1 MANATDDLLDRVV
14 RHQVLIEKFKTSE
27 LPKLIAQ
34 LNALDADLLAQL
46 SKAEPASYA
55 GRRLAGMIAAVVA
68 ISDEAAARY
77 AAALNGTL
85 EAFGSYESGWTVAN
99 LAQAMGAEVVV
110 NAALNL
116 ITPDANMVKAAIYSR
131 PLQGKLLKDW
141 VSDLAAA
148 RRSRLAAA
156 IRMAVIEQSTIG
168 QLVQRIMGTK
178 ANDYRDG
185 ILNISRTGAN
195 ALARTAVQ
203 HVSTE
208 ARKLSYDANQSVIS
222 EVQWVATL
230 DGRTTPYCRAMDGKR
245 FPLDSGP
252 RPPAHINA
260 LAAGTM
266 VVTASGEVPIES
278 IRPGDMVLTHRGRF
292 RPVYAV
298 VSKTYEKPYLRR
310 IYLESGRML
319 RTTDEHPILCRSLGW
334 QHAHQLK
341 VGDELFEKPEQVPE
355 GVDRAARRTALIEE
369 PHDYPFLLDKHEVFS
384 SVSFA
389 PRGMAPAVDFQTEL
403 YGGDGEVENARSDD
417 VLMDELRLC
426 PPEQLDQLGFR
437 FGRRGTKR
445 NLLCRAHRGG
455 GSGVARRVGGGH
467 ALAVAH
473 QVRVVGLRAASVV
486 VRCATAL
493 CGGIGPSKTR
503 TLPLASRFN
512 SGDAAQ
518 TVQRPVAPSP
528 LPFDF
533 ADRLARAE
541 VLARNDLSHAIP
553 VHVPTP
559 DCWNVQRITLIA
571 FERAVSR
578 VFDISVA
585 EDETFIA
592 EGVIVRNC
600 RSTTVPVLKSWADI
614 GIDAGDIGEG
624 TRASMNGQV
633 PDTLTYDGWLRKQS
647 PEFQD
652 EVLGKAKADLFRGGL
667 TMDKFVDLKSQHE
680 FTLDELRQREPDA
693 WRAAHGGKTADT
705 GNPGGLGEEVPL
717 PTGRK
722 VIIIHGGSA
731 FDVLDPAKL
740 GTGEPGNIRPLGRGL
755 YGYAIT
761 ADNPADIAAALASAR
776 NYAEKYGK
784 GEKALHVFSVN
795 LDDAVVSF
803 NGAEVAALRG
813 VPPSPGQTLVREA
826 YQHANSLPRGPER
839 IAAFDKAQALAAK
852 YPDDA
857 PHMRA
862 EKLPG
867 GLIEVSV
874 HDLKRLQRVGSFP
887 LDAPESAIEAAVTSQ
902 LAPALREEQTTF
914 GVTVEQAN
922 TLKGQLAPNENG
934 LLVGAREIIGSGSS
948 LPLKLG
954 DHGSFAAGETAVR
967 RYMAAAEQDI
977 HTPGE
982 PGSYEHMVALDVAT
996 GNVLW
1001 RTTDNVR
1008 NSVNLP
1014 PTLMDEYT
1022 SRTGSKKT
1030 IDLWHNHPSAMS
1042 PLSTQDMLFTMHIEP
1057 VRQIVAHDALGNIF
1071 RGEAPHFADTTAR
1084 DAHLNWLHFGHR
1096 QWMAEFEK
1104 AIPDFDELHPVTSK
1118 LPLAWIKGTLY
1129 KDQAHF
1135 GFANHLSWRLMDEL
1149 GFLKYR
1155 YETVGALKEMDAIFD
1170 QVLKEEGLTL
1180 LDFAREFFDPKT
1192 VAAQLEF
1199 AARTKALYL

>member
-110 NAALNL
+110 NTALNL

-426 PPEQLDQLGFR
+426 PPEQLDQFGFR

-614 GIDAGDIGEG
+614 GIDAGEIGEG

-705 GNPGGLGEEVPL
+705 GNPGGLGEE
-717 PTGRK
+717 
-722 VIIIHGGSA
+722 
-731 FDVLDPAKL
+731 
-740 GTGEPGNIRPLGRGL
+740 
-755 YGYAIT
+755 
-761 ADNPADIAAALASAR
+761 
-776 NYAEKYGK
+776 
-784 GEKALHVFSVN
+784 
-795 LDDAVVSF
+795 
-803 NGAEVAALRG
+803 
-813 VPPSPGQTLVREA
+813 
-826 YQHANSLPRGPER
+826 
-839 IAAFDKAQALAAK
+839 
-852 YPDDA
+852 
-857 PHMRA
+857 
-862 EKLPG
+862 
-867 GLIEVSV
+867 
-874 HDLKRLQRVGSFP
+874 
-887 LDAPESAIEAAVTSQ
+887 
-902 LAPALREEQTTF
+902 QTTF

-922 TLKGQLAPNENG
+922 TLKGQLVPNEDG

-1022 SRTGSKKT
+1022 ARTGSKKT

-1071 RGEAPHFADTTAR
+1071 RGEAPHFAETTAR